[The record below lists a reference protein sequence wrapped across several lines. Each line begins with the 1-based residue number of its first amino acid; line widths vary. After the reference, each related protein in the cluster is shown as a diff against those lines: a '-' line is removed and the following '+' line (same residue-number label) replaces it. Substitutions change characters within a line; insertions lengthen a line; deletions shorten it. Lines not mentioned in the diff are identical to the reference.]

1 MARIAPGDLLAVL
14 EVVVPVR
21 RRDELA
27 GRVDLHVQPRKAF
40 VKPVA
45 DSSLDRI
52 APAVGL
58 HVGAA
63 DRMPVAERQKRSEP
77 ELGLRAGVEQ
87 RVADQ
92 QLRPRVD
99 PQQLLLENYAADPV
113 GDGRCGRVGEIGDVF
128 VPPGIVDSGKPVNRQ
143 IERLLVLD
151 DGFVD
156 RRQKDVVVLV
166 PVVLRADHQSVVLAR
181 IAADDRRTHV
191 PAGPVR
197 TEHLALER
205 ILQIA
210 QFVLVEM

>member
-166 PVVLRADHQSVVLAR
+166 PVVLSISRWSEYSRLPSSFLSKCKTAILPFLSCLL
-181 IAADDRRTHV
+181 
-191 PAGPVR
+191 PVN
-197 TEHLALER
+197 LIKFCA
-205 ILQIA
+205 I
-210 QFVLVEM
+210 FK